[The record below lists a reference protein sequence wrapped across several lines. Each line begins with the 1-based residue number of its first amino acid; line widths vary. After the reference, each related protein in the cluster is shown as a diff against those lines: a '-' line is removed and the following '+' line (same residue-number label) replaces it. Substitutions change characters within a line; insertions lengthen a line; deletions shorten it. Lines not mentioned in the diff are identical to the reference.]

1 MGSRAAHDQGSCLT
15 RSIMEATATHLS
27 SQPPCASRK
36 ASVAGELF
44 PFPRG
49 SNGGSRD
56 MKLSEVTRPVR
67 SKAPDL
73 RLSVH
78 KATVSR
84 RRRAESGQGQPRN
97 KTTKM
102 ETRGLWERTV
112 VSWTGAN
119 GVSRGGG
126 TRLQPPPAPPAG
138 SWLPFPVCKQQRRPG
153 RGQRSLPAL
162 PFYLPGFLVLKP
174 QAGIAAMPSVW
185 QVRVCSLNTA
195 SKVPWAPTPGHP
207 ARQGRTEVR
216 AANTDVFS
224 G

>member
-1 MGSRAAHDQGSCLT
+1 
-15 RSIMEATATHLS
+15 
-27 SQPPCASRK
+27 
-36 ASVAGELF
+36 
-44 PFPRG
+44 
-49 SNGGSRD
+49 

-216 AANTDVFS
+216 AANTDVFFWMKGDPPS
-224 G
+224 LPGRQAGPRQGLWVPFKTLQAPRMCSWNEPLMQDREQNRPRP